1 MNLEQA
7 AVKFH
12 PVSLK
17 ALKRMVYEGFLTEP
31 LNEKDQY
38 ALQLLSRLWADEW
51 YVARMNMSFKS
62 DKRALMLAFPNFGKI
77 ERYILSSYLAKEHGP
92 RYRVS
97 VRDVANNLRN
107 YFHIEYP
114 EIKIKRIRQIAYNML
129 RSCRGECRRRY
140 LSLTALERQ
149 SMENHRSKSVKKSN

>member
-1 MNLEQA
+1 MIDDGL
-7 AVKFH
+7 
-12 PVSLK
+12 
-17 ALKRMVYEGFLTEP
+17 LTEP
-31 LNEKDQY
+31 LDEKDQH
-38 ALQLLSRLWADEW
+38 ALCLLSRIWTDEW
-51 YVARMNMSFKS
+51 YVARMNMSFKAE
-62 DKRALMLAFPNFGKI
+62 KRALMLAFPNFGKI
-77 ERYILSSYLAKEHGP
+77 ERYILSSYLPKEHGP

-97 VRDVANNLRN
+97 VRDVANNLRT

-149 SMENHRSKSVKKSN
+149 SMENQRRKSVK

>member
-7 AVKFH
+7 AQQYK
-12 PVSLK
+12 PVPLK
-17 ALKRMVYEGFLTEP
+17 ALKRMVSEGLLTEP
-31 LNEKDQY
+31 LDEKDQH
-38 ALQLLSRLWADEW
+38 ALQLLSSIWADEW

-77 ERYILSSYLAKEHGP
+77 ERYILCSYLPKEHGP

-97 VRDVANNLRN
+97 VRDVANNLRT

-114 EIKIKRIRQIAYNML
+114 EFKIKRIRQIAYNML
-129 RSCRGECRRRY
+129 RSCRGESRRLY
-140 LSLTALERQ
+140 LSLTALEHQ
-149 SMENHRSKSVKKSN
+149 SMEKQRRKSVK

>member
-7 AVKFH
+7 AQQYRQI
-12 PVSLK
+12 PRN
-17 ALKRMVYEGFLTEP
+17 ALKRMVEEGLLTDP
-31 LNEKDQY
+31 LDEKDQH
-38 ALQLLSRLWADEW
+38 ALQLLSQLWADEW

-77 ERYILSSYLAKEHGP
+77 ERYILSSYLPKDDKP
-92 RYRVS
+92 RVRVS
-97 VRDVANNLRN
+97 VQDVANNLRI

-114 EIKIKRIRQIAYNML
+114 KFKIKRIRQIAYNML
-129 RSCRGECRRRY
+129 RSCRGECRKLY

-149 SMENHRSKSVKKSN
+149 SMEKKLRKSVKKSN

>member
-7 AVKFH
+7 AQQYR
-12 PVSLK
+12 PVPLK
-17 ALKRMVYEGFLTEP
+17 ALKRMVGEGLLTDP
-31 LNEKDQY
+31 LDEKDQH
-38 ALQLLSRLWADEW
+38 ALRLLSRLWTDEW

-77 ERYILSSYLAKEHGP
+77 ERYILSSYLPKKHGP
-92 RYRVS
+92 KYRVS
-97 VRDVANNLRN
+97 VRDIANNLRN

-140 LSLTALERQ
+140 LSLTALERR
-149 SMENHRSKSVKKSN
+149 SLENHRSKSVK

>member
-7 AVKFH
+7 AQQYR
-12 PVSLK
+12 PIPLK
-17 ALKRMVYEGFLTEP
+17 ALKRMVDEGLLTDP
-31 LNEKDQY
+31 LDEKEHF
-38 ALQLLSRLWADEW
+38 ALQLLSHLWADEW

-77 ERYILSSYLAKEHGP
+77 ERYILSSYLPNEHGP

-129 RSCRGECRRRY
+129 RSCRGECRRLY

-149 SMENHRSKSVKKSN
+149 SMEKQRRKSVKKSN

>member
-7 AVKFH
+7 AHFQ

-17 ALKRMVYEGFLTEP
+17 ALKRMAAEGLLTEP
-31 LNEKDQY
+31 LGKEDQH
-38 ALQLLSRLWADEW
+38 ALKLLSRLWADEW
-51 YVARMNMSFKS
+51 YVAQMNMSFKS

-77 ERYILSSYLAKEHGP
+77 ERYILSSYIPKEHESKI
-92 RYRVS
+92 RVS
-97 VRDVANNLRN
+97 VKDVVNNLRI

-114 EIKIKRIRQIAYNML
+114 ENKIKRIRQIAYNML
-129 RSCRGECRRRY
+129 RNCRGERRRLY

-149 SMENHRSKSVKKSN
+149 SMEKQQKKSVK

>member
-7 AVKFH
+7 AQQYK
-12 PVSLK
+12 PVPLK
-17 ALKRMVYEGFLTEP
+17 ALKRMVGEGLLTEP
-31 LNEKDQY
+31 LDEKDQH
-38 ALQLLSRLWADEW
+38 ALQLLSRIWSDEW

-77 ERYILSSYLAKEHGP
+77 ERYILKYYLPKENGP

-97 VRDVANNLRN
+97 VRDVANNLRT

-114 EIKIKRIRQIAYNML
+114 ELKIKRIRQIAYNML
-129 RSCRGECRRRY
+129 RCCRGEWRRLY
-140 LSLTALERQ
+140 LSLTTLERQ
-149 SMENHRSKSVKKSN
+149 SMEKQRRKSVK

>member
-7 AVKFH
+7 AQQYK
-12 PVSLK
+12 PIPLK
-17 ALKRMVYEGFLTEP
+17 ALKRMIDEGLLTDP

-38 ALQLLSRLWADEW
+38 ALRILSRLWADEW
-51 YVARMNMSFKS
+51 YVARMNISFKS

-77 ERYILSSYLAKEHGP
+77 ERYILSSYLPKEGKP
-92 RYRVS
+92 RVRVS
-97 VRDVANNLRN
+97 VQDVANNLRI

-114 EIKIKRIRQIAYNML
+114 AFKIKRIRQIAYNML
-129 RSCRGECRRRY
+129 RNCRGECRRLY

-149 SMENHRSKSVKKSN
+149 SMENQRRKSVK

>member
-7 AVKFH
+7 AQQYK
-12 PVSLK
+12 PVPLI
-17 ALKRMVYEGFLTEP
+17 ALKRMVSKGLLAEP
-31 LNEKDQY
+31 LDEKDQY
-38 ALQLLSRLWADEW
+38 ALQLLSQLWADEW

-77 ERYILSSYLAKEHGP
+77 ERYILNSYLPKEHGP
-92 RYRVS
+92 KYRVS
-97 VRDVANNLRN
+97 VRDIANNLRT

-114 EIKIKRIRQIAYNML
+114 ELKIKRIRQIAYNML
-129 RSCRGECRRRY
+129 RNCRGESRRLY

-149 SMENHRSKSVKKSN
+149 SMEKQRRKSVK

>member
-7 AVKFH
+7 AQQYR
-12 PVSLK
+12 PIPLN
-17 ALKRMVYEGFLTEP
+17 ALKRMVDEGLLTGP
-31 LNEKDQY
+31 LDEKDQH
-38 ALQLLSRLWADEW
+38 ALQMLSRIWGDEW

-77 ERYILSSYLAKEHGP
+77 ERYILSSYIPKEHGT

-149 SMENHRSKSVKKSN
+149 SLENHRSKSVKKSN

>member
-7 AVKFH
+7 AKQYRPIPF
-12 PVSLK
+12 K
-17 ALKRMVYEGFLTEP
+17 ALKRMVGAGLLTDP
-31 LNEKDQY
+31 LDEKDQH
-38 ALQLLSRLWADEW
+38 ALQLLSRLWTDEW

-77 ERYILSSYLAKEHGP
+77 ERYILSSYLPKEGRP
-92 RYRVS
+92 RVRVS
-97 VRDVANNLRN
+97 VQDVANNLRI

-114 EIKIKRIRQIAYNML
+114 EFKIKRIRQIAYNML
-129 RSCRGECRRRY
+129 RSCRGECRRLY

-149 SMENHRSKSVKKSN
+149 SMENQRRKSVKKSN